1 MGYKIAAI
9 AVLLLLG
16 MTFWA
21 SYSGWG
27 LRSTARAEAEAR
39 RRGHSIRGGSGGG
52 LYGRPYGRGYYGGG
66 GPRFGK

>member
-1 MGYKIAAI
+1 MGYKIAAV

-16 MTFWA
+16 MTYWA

-27 LRSTARAEAEAR
+27 LRSTAQAEAEAR
-39 RRGHSIRGGSGGG
+39 RRGHSIRGGSSGG
-52 LYGRPYGRGYYGGG
+52 LYGRSYYGGG